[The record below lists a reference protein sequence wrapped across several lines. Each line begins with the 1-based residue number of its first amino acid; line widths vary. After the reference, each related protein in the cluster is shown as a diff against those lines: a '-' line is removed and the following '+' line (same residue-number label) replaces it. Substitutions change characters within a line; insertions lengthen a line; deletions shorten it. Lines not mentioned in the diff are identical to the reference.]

1 MSLKMRMVYAVILS
15 VLVPTVHATPVVLA
29 TPTPEKYSHI
39 FKFCED
45 TYKKQLDA
53 GIINTIAANL
63 QAGCFFAVEASL
75 KGDATEYRSAVKRF
89 RAKEDVS
96 ALDMASDPE
105 AMISMQFDYSYVGAF
120 DFAQEVLRRSGG
132 Q

>member
-1 MSLKMRMVYAVILS
+1 MSLKMRMVYAVIVS
-15 VLVPTVHATPVVLA
+15 VLVPTVHAAPVVLA

-39 FKFCED
+39 LKFCED

-53 GIINTIAANL
+53 GIINALAANL
-63 QAGCFFAVEASL
+63 QASCFLAVEASL
-75 KGDATEYRSAVKRF
+75 KGDASEYRSAVKRLN
-89 RAKEDVS
+89 AKDAVT

-105 AMISMQFDYSYVGAF
+105 AMISMQFDYSYVGSF
-120 DFAQEVLRRSGG
+120 DFAQEVLRRSGV